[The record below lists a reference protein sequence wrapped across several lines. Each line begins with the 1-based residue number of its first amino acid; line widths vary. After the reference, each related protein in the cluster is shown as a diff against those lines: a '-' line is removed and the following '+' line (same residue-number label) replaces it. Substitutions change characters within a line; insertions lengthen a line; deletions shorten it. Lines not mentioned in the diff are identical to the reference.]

1 MKQCKTFS
9 SLKMSQ
15 SNFENEHK
23 NNLIH
28 MTEMNLDNMIILM
41 LVAFFSLSLNNEEE
55 KIFKDSLQ

>member
-1 MKQCKTFS
+1 MNQCKTFN
-9 SLKMSQ
+9 SLEMSQ

-23 NNLIH
+23 NNSSH